1 SPGRRLPS
9 TYSRSVAAIRR
20 GSSRSIS
27 PRPRPAMYRPH
38 VLVFAPGKGAVEL
51 PANEAADV
59 DEGVA
64 VDDDPAD
71 RHPRRVELAAR
82 HIPGGHRDARDPA
95 LARGPF
101 DLASPPRE
109 TDPPTITPKKA
120 MSHEVAFRP
129 HVGHG
134 QEAMA
139 RAGGAGHIGGLA

>member
-1 SPGRRLPS
+1 MPASSGIRPRSPARRHAS

-95 LARGPF
+95 LARVTF
-101 DLASPPRE
+101 DPAFSARE
-109 TDPPTITPKKA
+109 TDRGTITPQKA
-120 MSHEVAFRP
+120 VSHEVAFRA

-134 QEAMA
+134 QE
-139 RAGGAGHIGGLA
+139 